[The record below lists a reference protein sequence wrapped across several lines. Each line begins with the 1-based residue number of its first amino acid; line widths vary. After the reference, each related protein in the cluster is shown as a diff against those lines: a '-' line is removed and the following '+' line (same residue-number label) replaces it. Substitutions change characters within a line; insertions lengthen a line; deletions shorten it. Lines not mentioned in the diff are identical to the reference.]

1 MGRRGDWTAV
11 GPINFHQPEGRPKMA
26 TILII
31 DDSDTVREEL
41 MQILSAAGDFEN
53 FLQASDGA
61 SGLKLLS
68 DPEQVVD
75 VVCCDLNMPN
85 MDGYQFLRMARA
97 NPELTNIPIVMLTSE
112 SDVSDVVKTFELG
125 ANDFIS
131 KPFTPSILR
140 VRLKN
145 MLQIKQLQ
153 DLLKDQ
159 RDKMEQMATRDPL
172 TNLANRRSFRLSLK
186 DEFNRFIRYG
196 DPMSLL
202 IADLDHFKKI
212 NDTYGHPRGDAVLKE
227 TARIILDAMRTV
239 DHVARFGGEEF
250 VVIMPSTDLDGAYIA
265 AQRVRAAIEGNHF
278 EGLPEIGALTVSI
291 GVTTL
296 LENVEDMDGLIKMAD
311 DALYRAKA
319 NGRNRVERAEG
330 TSG

>member
-1 MGRRGDWTAV
+1 M
-11 GPINFHQPEGRPKMA
+11 P

-31 DDSDTVREEL
+31 DDSSTGREEL
-41 MQILSAAGDFEN
+41 IQILTAGGDFDN
-53 FLQASDGA
+53 FLQAPDGA

-68 DPEQVVD
+68 DPQQAVD

-85 MDGYQFLRMARA
+85 MDGYQFLRMVRA
-97 NPELTNIPIVMLTSE
+97 NPELINIPIVMLTSE

-131 KPFTPSILR
+131 KPFNPSILR

-159 RDKMEQMATRDPL
+159 RDRMEEMATLDSL
-172 TNLANRRSFRLSLK
+172 TGLANRRSFRLSLK
-186 DEFNRFIRYG
+186 EEFNRFIRYA
-196 DPMSLL
+196 DPVSLL
-202 IADLDHFKKI
+202 LADLDNFKKI

-227 TARIILDAMRTV
+227 TARIIQDAMRAV

-250 VVIMPSTDLDGAYIA
+250 VVVMPKTDLDGACIA
-265 AQRVRAAIEGNHF
+265 AERIRAAVEINHF
-278 EGLPEIGALTVSI
+278 EGLPEAGAMTISI

-296 LENVEDMDGLIKMAD
+296 SEDVEDMDALIKMAD
-311 DALYRAKA
+311 DALYRAKE
-319 NGRNRVERAEG
+319 NGRNRVEKG
-330 TSG
+330 